1 MTTMFNISEAVSI
14 GLHICTWLA
23 QQENAETFFSTRKI
37 SSTFRFS
44 THHVAKVVQKLMR
57 AGILDTTRGGQGG
70 IRLAQHPDEI
80 TVYAIHVAIDGEVT
94 ISNCLLD
101 PGVCPGNCCVLGR
114 WMAEESQRMVAMMKE
129 TTLSAVLK
137 SVEK

>member
-23 QQENAETFFSTRKI
+23 QQENKETFFSTRKI
-37 SSTFRFS
+37 SSTFHFS

-57 AGILDTTRGGQGG
+57 AGILNTTRGGQGG
-70 IRLAQHPDEI
+70 IRLAHQPEAVS
-80 TVYAIHVAIDGEVT
+80 VYAIYQAIDGDVA
-94 ISNCLLD
+94 IKNCLLD

-114 WMAEESQRMVAMMKE
+114 WMAAESHRMVAMMKE
-129 TTLSAVLK
+129 TTLVDVLK
-137 SVEK
+137 SVGN